1 MSDNLKN
8 QTNELRQQNQ
18 LLAQQREDFASISG
32 IISGNLA
39 ELGKTKDAF
48 NASVSSARK
57 LRSISDTLL
66 ANSREGANLSVKEL
80 EKIIERAEKEKD
92 ILGSK
97 VSSLEISKAE
107 KDSLNDIIKQGDD
120 LVKVAKER
128 LAVETEIEK
137 QSGLLGAGLKSIE
150 GILRKAGFGDIA
162 DRLNFKDAIRDAT
175 TFNDKTG
182 KASFSLSAAFKNIGK
197 NLRESI
203 KATDL
208 LVFGLKK
215 LFDAAKAADTNVAN
229 IRRNFG
235 VTASEGIKLNDS
247 FAKTAILT
255 GDFTANVESLQEAN
269 QNINNQ
275 LGIQVRLNDEL
286 LVAANALVKRN
297 KLSAEAAAGFS
308 QQVLA
313 TGIGANAL
321 LDASA
326 ETVAAI
332 QNQTGVQLSFNS
344 ILEESN
350 KISGQLRANLLRTPD
365 GLVKAVATAKT
376 LGVEM
381 AEIAGIAG
389 QLLDFESSI
398 TKELEAELLIG
409 KDLNLEQARL
419 LALQGKSDEAVSSL
433 VSQVGTLEDFQK
445 LNVIQQNALASAVG
459 MTSDQLA
466 TTVEKQ
472 AAINS
477 QKQDGLNIDAEAMK
491 EGASALSIQE
501 KLASAVEK
509 LNSILQMTGVVIG
522 GIVGAVSGFLFG
534 GPIGALI
541 GLIAGGSI
549 IGGIQAV
556 SDGIAPPNRGPFT
569 ITDSYGSTA
578 ITAKGD
584 GVAVSPNISQ
594 GSGESMKE
602 TNRLLRAY
610 LEKGTQVNVVNTD
623 FNNQMSATSYAI
635 Q

>member
-1 MSDNLKN
+1 MSENLKN

-48 NASVSSARK
+48 NASLSSARK
-57 LRSISDTLL
+57 LRSISDALL

-80 EKIIERAEKEKD
+80 EKIIEISEKEKD

-107 KDSLNDIIKQGDD
+107 KNSLNDIVKQSND
-120 LVKVAKER
+120 LIKVARER
-128 LAVETEIEK
+128 LAIETEIEK
-137 QSGLLGAGLKSIE
+137 QSGLLGAGLKGIE
-150 GILRKAGFGDIA
+150 GILRKAGFSDIA
-162 DRLNFKDAIRDAT
+162 DRLNFKEAIRDAT
-175 TFNDKTG
+175 TFDDKTG
-182 KASFSLSAAFKNIGK
+182 KATFSLTQGFKNVGK
-197 NLRESI
+197 NILGAI
-203 KATDL
+203 KPTDIL
-208 LVFGLKK
+208 LGLVNK
-215 LFDAAKAADTNVAN
+215 LFQATKRADENVAN
-229 IRRNFG
+229 LRRSFG
-235 VTASEGIKLNDS
+235 VTASEGVKLNNS
-247 FAKTAILT
+247 FAKSALST
-255 GDFTANVESLQEAN
+255 GDVTANVESLQEAN
-269 QNINNQ
+269 QNINDQ
-275 LGIQVRLNDEL
+275 LGIQVRLNNEL
-286 LVAANALVKRN
+286 LIVANALVKRN
-297 KLSAEAAAGFS
+297 KLSSEAAAGFS

-332 QNQTGVQLSFNS
+332 QNQTGVQLSFNK

-350 KISGQLRANLLRTPD
+350 KVSGQLRANLLRTPD

-381 AEIAGIAG
+381 SEIAGIAG

-419 LALQGKSDEAVSSL
+419 LALQGKSDEAVESL

-477 QKQDGLNIDAEAMK
+477 QKQEGLDVDAEAMK

-509 LNSILQMTGVVIG
+509 LNSILQMTGIVVG
-522 GIVGAVSGFLFG
+522 GIVGAVTGFLFG

-541 GLIAGGSI
+541 GLVTGAGI
-549 IGGIQAV
+549 FGGIQAV

-569 ITDSYGSTA
+569 ITDSFGSTA
-578 ITAKGD
+578 ITAQGD

-594 GSGESMKE
+594 VSGESMKE
-602 TNRLLRAY
+602 TNMLLRAY

>member
-1 MSDNLKN
+1 MFDKNSNFNLIFKITSGKKYFFN
-8 QTNELRQQNQ
+8 DFALNLPSNYDPETFNSINKKVSLLLNNEL
-18 LLAQQREDFASISG
+18 LI
-32 IISGNLA
+32 
-39 ELGKTKDAF
+39 
-48 NASVSSARK
+48 V
-57 LRSISDTLL
+57 
-66 ANSREGANLSVKEL
+66 
-80 EKIIERAEKEKD
+80 
-92 ILGSK
+92 
-97 VSSLEISKAE
+97 
-107 KDSLNDIIKQGDD
+107 
-120 LVKVAKER
+120 
-128 LAVETEIEK
+128 
-137 QSGLLGAGLKSIE
+137 
-150 GILRKAGFGDIA
+150 
-162 DRLNFKDAIRDAT
+162 
-175 TFNDKTG
+175 
-182 KASFSLSAAFKNIGK
+182 
-197 NLRESI
+197 
-203 KATDL
+203 
-208 LVFGLKK
+208 
-215 LFDAAKAADTNVAN
+215 
-229 IRRNFG
+229 
-235 VTASEGIKLNDS
+235 
-247 FAKTAILT
+247 
-255 GDFTANVESLQEAN
+255 
-269 QNINNQ
+269 
-275 LGIQVRLNDEL
+275 
-286 LVAANALVKRN
+286 ANALVKRN
-297 KLSAEAAAGFS
+297 KLSSEAAAGFS

-332 QNQTGVQLSFNS
+332 QNQTGVQLSFNK

-350 KISGQLRANLLRTPD
+350 KVSGQLRANLLRTPD

-376 LGVEM
+376 LGVEIS
-381 AEIAGIAG
+381 EIAGIAG
-389 QLLDFESSI
+389 QLLDFEQSI

-509 LNSILQMTGVVIG
+509 LNSILQMTGIVVG
-522 GIVGAVSGFLFG
+522 GIVGAVTGFLFG

-541 GLIAGGSI
+541 GLVTGAGI
-549 IGGIQAV
+549 FGGIQAV

-569 ITDSYGSTA
+569 ITDSFGSTA
-578 ITAKGD
+578 ITAQGD

-594 GSGESMKE
+594 VSGESMKE
-602 TNRLLRAY
+602 TNMLLRAY